1 MKVIPVRHGGGEY
14 PVYVGQGLL
23 AMGATWARHLSGRVL
38 VVSDEIVAGHYLAPL
53 EVALEGVAHRRVT
66 VLPDGEDQK
75 TLANWQVLL
84 EALVALG
91 AQRDATVLAL
101 GGGVI
106 GDMAGFAAACY
117 MRGIRLVQVPTTL
130 LAQVDAAIGGKTGV
144 NLPAGKNLVGAF
156 HAPAAVVID
165 VDTLATL
172 NARDYRA
179 GLAEVVKYGAIRD
192 EAFFAWL
199 EQQADALSARL
210 PEALSEAIE
219 RSVVNKAEVVA
230 ADERE
235 AGERALLNFG
245 HTFGHALETA
255 TGYQRFRHGE
265 AVAIGMSLAARLS
278 ELLGLAPTGTAERL
292 DGLLQRLG
300 LETRLPVDQDS
311 EHLLD
316 LMRLDKKNMAE
327 QIRLVLVN
335 RIGQATLRPCTA
347 EEIREVFAIQ

>member
-1 MKVIPVRHGGGEY
+1 MY
-14 PVYVGQGLL
+14 LGQGLL
-23 AMGATWARHLSGRVL
+23 GTAGTWARHLSGRVL
-38 VVSDEIVAGHYLAPL
+38 VVSDETVAGLYLSRLAD
-53 EVALEGVAHRRVT
+53 
-66 VLPDGEDQK
+66 VLNQTQHHQVKVLADGEAQK
-75 TLANWQVLL
+75 TLDNWQRLI
-84 EALVALG
+84 EALVELG

-117 MRGIRLVQVPTTL
+117 MRGIRVVQVPTTL

-172 NARDYRA
+172 DDREYRA

-192 EAFFAWL
+192 GGFFAWL
-199 EQQADALSARL
+199 EQEADALAARL
-210 PEALSEAIE
+210 PDALMEAVH
-219 RSVVNKAEVVA
+219 RSVSNKAEVVA

-235 AGERALLNFG
+235 AGQRALLNFG

-255 TGYQRFRHGE
+255 TGYRRYRHGE

-278 ELLGLAPTGTAERL
+278 ELLSLTIPGVAERL
-292 DGLLQRLG
+292 DKLLGRLG
-300 LETRLPVDQDS
+300 LETRLSPEQDR
-311 EHLLD
+311 EQLLS
-316 LMRLDKKNMAE
+316 LMRLDKKNQAE
-327 QIRLVLVN
+327 QIRLVLLEG
-335 RIGQATLRPCTA
+335 IGRAVVRPCQPD
-347 EEIREVFAIQ
+347 EIREVFKEQ